1 MRLVDNALALFCV
14 APRRLIRWRVC
25 WKHWD
30 VFEGVALDVAHDAEP
45 TRQFRL
51 YRANLEGD
59 RLVLLARE
67 DRERRS
73 GV

>member
-1 MRLVDNALALFCV
+1 MRLVDNVFALFRV
-14 APRRLIRWRVC
+14 VPRRLIRWRVC

-30 VFEGVALDVAHDAEP
+30 VSEGVALDVAHNAEP
-45 TRQFRL
+45 TRQFRF
-51 YRANLEGD
+51 YGAHLEGD